1 VPDARGHGQEP
12 PGDARVEAIGGASGL
27 RKETG
32 QAPIAPAKF
41 YSFTDPEANTREQIQ
56 KARSHPWISQE
67 VPIRGFVYDV
77 STGRLS
83 EVFLDGETATS

>member
-1 VPDARGHGQEP
+1 MVR
-12 PGDARVEAIGGASGL
+12 PGSA
-27 RKETG
+27 ETG

-67 VPIRGFVYDV
+67 VPIRGSVYV

-83 EVFLDGETATS
+83 EVFPYGETATS

>member
-1 VPDARGHGQEP
+1 VSNGQP
-12 PGDARVEAIGGASGL
+12 RL
-27 RKETG
+27 L
-32 QAPIAPAKF
+32 
-41 YSFTDPEANTREQIQ
+41 SFTDPEKNTREQIQ

-83 EVFLDGETATS
+83 EVFPDGQTVH